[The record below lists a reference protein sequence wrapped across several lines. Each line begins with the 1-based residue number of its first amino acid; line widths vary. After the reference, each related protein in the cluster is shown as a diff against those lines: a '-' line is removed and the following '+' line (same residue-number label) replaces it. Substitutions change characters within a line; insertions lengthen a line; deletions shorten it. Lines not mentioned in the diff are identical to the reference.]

1 MILKV
6 GLPSLNAFFSGS
18 KSWNDKVSVPIRKR
32 IKCRLQNSPYFY
44 SWCHFYGSYDHLK
57 HGVVF
62 FGTPC
67 SIKVLVRKDCSR
79 IRLQSKSRHWVWSRE
94 GYWQSQEYYFY
105 GSRWGQRHSS
115 EEHEGV
121 SSHLAHLHCESLPE
135 DLQLS
140 EDMEARQV
148 HPIAQ
153 EQWRED
159 WPEQVQANL
168 ITSCVLPRVREICL

>member
-1 MILKV
+1 MDGCPLQPNLQYWNAPSLEYQNTSDKTHEQKGSYSLEQFLWEFSLMFWGMGHPVHLNILWSIVPSKTHCKIAKRKKRNIFKHQSKRPKNNSLFVMILKV

-67 SIKVLVRKDCSR
+67 SK
-79 IRLQSKSRHWVWSRE
+79 
-94 GYWQSQEYYFY
+94 
-105 GSRWGQRHSS
+105 
-115 EEHEGV
+115 
-121 SSHLAHLHCESLPE
+121 
-135 DLQLS
+135 
-140 EDMEARQV
+140 
-148 HPIAQ
+148 
-153 EQWRED
+153 
-159 WPEQVQANL
+159 
-168 ITSCVLPRVREICL
+168 